1 MLSWLVLQ
9 VQLNAMA
16 GWRIRSMHLQPL
28 NCSTFPFSFTL
39 HKTSH
44 INVFHS
50 LFTHYSHSLFT
61 NNSAYLLII
70 HSTWLCTPCVHC
82 CFISITHMFIALYCS
97 LYTLRFGALIN
108 TVESFKFRRGGAI
121 FVEWGFFAYIKWGYN
136 FMDMSISVS
145 VRKITLT
152 LFLSRM

>member
-9 VQLNAMA
+9 VQFNAMA
-16 GWRIRSMHLQPL
+16 GWRFYFGKMKD
-28 NCSTFPFSFTL
+28 FAFTL

-70 HSTWLCTPCVHC
+70 HSTWLCTPCVQC

-108 TVESFKFRRGGAI
+108 TVESFKFRRGWAI